1 MTNLP
6 VSGIFNITCE
16 YKRKG
21 KRWKAGYHTGI
32 DITCDNDTIYSTCN
46 GKVTRIGFDESY
58 GNFVVIQNKEDG
70 NFHWFCHLKEV
81 RSYMEEKVTRTSVVG
96 IMGATGNVTGKH
108 LHFEIRDTTNKYRN
122 NLNPCDWLGIENKVQ
137 SGLNSE
143 NFQLEENDKKT
154 IKVGDIKKFAVR
166 TNVREEP
173 NLDGKAHLFLP
184 NTTVEFLEVA
194 VNEEDGYI
202 WDKVKI
208 VYAGKNDIKEGYVAR
223 TCKRY
228 L

>member
-1 MTNLP
+1 MK
-6 VSGIFNITCE
+6 IK
-16 YKRKG
+16 YK
-21 KRWKAGYHTGI
+21 
-32 DITCDNDTIYSTCN
+32 
-46 GKVTRIGFDESY
+46 
-58 GNFVVIQNKEDG
+58 
-70 NFHWFCHLKEV
+70 
-81 RSYMEEKVTRTSVVG
+81 
-96 IMGATGNVTGKH
+96 
-108 LHFEIRDTTNKYRN
+108 
-122 NLNPCDWLGIENKVQ
+122 

-143 NFQLEENDKKT
+143 NFQIEENDKKT

-173 NLDGKAHLFLP
+173 NLDGKPHLFLP

-208 VYAGKNDIKEGYVAR
+208 VYAGKDDIKEGYVAR
-223 TCKRY
+223 ICKRY